1 MLILKIFLVA
11 IPLLLPAFDALS
23 GLYSNAAGYN
33 SVAYSSSNYG
43 PPQHRIRLQCQVLAG
58 QMRKSDKTLR
68 RLYIDIL

>member
-43 PPQHRIRLQCQVLAG
+43 PPSTGYGYSARSSLVR
-58 QMRKSDKTLR
+58 
-68 RLYIDIL
+68 